1 MKSFK
6 RHINED
12 TSSDCGCGGS
22 CACDKGKQPI
32 GEGVELD
39 ELSQETLRSYHAKAA
54 LDLRKKREKLSKGTM
69 TSKDHTRG
77 RNLVTG
83 LNRAANKMEAV
94 DEAVD
99 KSSPVYKEY
108 LLLKKKSIA
117 DLRKMLNQKGR
128 GAVDLKGYDKQGAI
142 SDLLRGQFGSKKVAA
157 AMGVA
162 EGYDP
167 TAKVSPE
174 QKKKNIEAAKKRSKK
189 TLPWQKNY
197 DDRKRKE
204 PGMNESKMSELQGYI
219 DDGKSAAWIAKK
231 IGFPLK
237 DVKDFLKQNKAFSES
252 VINEGKMKDFHDMVS
267 KGMSAAE
274 IAKKIKMPV
283 KDVADFMKGMKEDL
297 DESVINDI
305 TAKYINEHNIASQ
318 DLENMTEDELNELI
332 SEALKNK

>member
-1 MKSFK
+1 MRSFK
-6 RHINED
+6 KHIAEAVKTCSCCDNAIDENGK
-12 TSSDCGCGGS
+12 CGCGSDCAHCGGQHNVDEGS
-22 CACDKGKQPI
+22 YGSVNASKKYKKED
-32 GEGVELD
+32 VEL
-39 ELSQETLRSYHAKAA
+39 
-54 LDLRKKREKLSKGTM
+54 
-69 TSKDHTRG
+69 
-77 RNLVTG
+77 
-83 LNRAANKMEAV
+83 

-108 LLLKKKSIA
+108 LSLKKMSIA

-231 IGFPLK
+231 IGFPVK
-237 DVKDFLKQNKAFSES
+237 DVKDFMKQYKTFSES
-252 VINEGKMKDFHDMVS
+252 EIN
-267 KGMSAAE
+267 
-274 IAKKIKMPV
+274 
-283 KDVADFMKGMKEDL
+283 
-297 DESVINDI
+297 NI
-305 TAKYINEHNIASQ
+305 TAQYINENNIALQ

-332 SEALKNK
+332 SEALQEVSLVEAAYTIKDGEVHISKANFRKIHKDLKDTKKGDEMMMIDGGKKGSIMAPVVFEETNK